1 MPGRVGHGG
10 TFDEEQRSMRKW
22 LMGPVMVAGLV
33 GAGVGVG
40 FSALSAFA
48 VTNTAAEKRAET
60 FRQLDLF
67 AEILAKAQSNYV
79 TEFDDTK
86 AIEAAIDGMLASLD
100 PHSSYLDPDDFKDMQ
115 AQTAG
120 EYGGLG
126 IEVTAQDGF
135 VKVVSPMDG
144 TPAFKAGIKS
154 GDFLTAIDGKSIVGL
169 PLNDAV
175 KQMRGAVGSAISVTV
190 VRENVEPFDVS
201 INREIIRPEV
211 VKAKAVGDVG
221 YVRIT
226 TFNEQ
231 TVKALDKGL
240 EDARKAS
247 KGPMKGLVLDLR
259 DNPGGLLD
267 ASIEVASRFLN
278 GGEVV
283 STRGRRETDVE
294 RYNARKG
301 NRLPANIPVVVLVNG
316 GSASAAE
323 IVAGAL
329 QDRGRAKVLGVTSF
343 GKGSV
348 QTVIPLGPNKGA
360 MRLTTSRYYTPSG
373 KSIQGAGIEPDV
385 EVAQIRLS
393 DKDITEIK
401 NRMARYTE
409 ASLPNALVNDQ
420 GAERKPPHIPAN
432 MPPADYKGEDFQLD
446 QAVALIQSGK
456 AVVTKDAGASA
467 APAPATPAVKTAPE
481 SDQGKLQQ

>member
-1 MPGRVGHGG
+1 
-10 TFDEEQRSMRKW
+10 MRKW
-22 LMGPVMVAGLV
+22 LLGPVIGAGLL
-33 GAGVGVG
+33 ACTLGV
-40 FSALSAFA
+40 SAFA
-48 VTNTAAEKRAET
+48 VTTNSTASQKRAET
-60 FRQLDLF
+60 FKSLELF
-67 AEILAKAQSNYV
+67 AEIVAKAQANYV
-79 TEFDDTK
+79 TEFDEGD
-86 AIEAAIDGMLASLD
+86 AIKAAINGMLSSLD

-115 AQTAG
+115 AQTSG

-144 TPAFKAGIKS
+144 TPAARAGIKS

-175 KQMRGAVGSAISVTV
+175 KQMRGNVGSSISVTV

-201 INREIIRPEV
+201 LTREVIRPEV
-211 VKAKAVGDVG
+211 VKSKTIGDVG

-231 TVKALDKGL
+231 TVKALDKAL
-240 EDARKAS
+240 DQVRRDV

-259 DNPGGLLD
+259 DNPGGLLES
-267 ASIEVASRFLN
+267 SIEVTSRFVD

-283 STRGRRETDVE
+283 STRGRHDADSR
-294 RYNARKG
+294 RYNAVRA
-301 NRLPANIPVVVLVNG
+301 NRFPDQLPIVVLVNN

-323 IVAGAL
+323 IVSGAL
-329 QDRGRAKVLGVTSF
+329 QDRQRAVIMGVTSF

-373 KSIQGAGIEPDV
+373 RSIQGAGIEPDY
-385 EVAQIRLS
+385 EVAQTHLS
-393 DKDITEIK
+393 DQDIADLK
-401 NRMARYTE
+401 LRAARYTE
-409 ASLPNALVNDQ
+409 ASLPHALENEQ
-420 GAERKPPHIPAN
+420 GAERRAPHVPAD
-432 MPPADYKGEDFQLD
+432 MPPADYKGEDYQLD
-446 QAVALIQSGK
+446 KAVALIDAGK
-456 AVVTKDAGASA
+456 AAPKPRTATAA
-467 APAPATPAVKTAPE
+467 TATPAPAP
-481 SDQGKLQQ
+481 

>member
-1 MPGRVGHGG
+1 
-10 TFDEEQRSMRKW
+10 MRKW
-22 LMGPVMVAGLV
+22 LMGPVVVAGLV
-33 GAGVGVG
+33 GAGLGVG

-48 VTNTAAEKRAET
+48 VTTTQAEKRAET

-67 AEILAKAQSNYV
+67 AEILAKAQANYV
-79 TEFDDTK
+79 TEFDDGE

-115 AQTAG
+115 AQTSG

-144 TPAFKAGIKS
+144 TPASRAGVKS
-154 GDFLTAIDGKSIVGL
+154 ADFLTAIDGKSIVGL

-175 KQMRGAVGSAISVTV
+175 KQMRGAVGTSLTVTV
-190 VRENVEPFDVS
+190 VREGVEPFDVTMT
-201 INREIIRPEV
+201 REVIRPEV
-211 VKAKAVGDVG
+211 VKSKTIGDVG

-231 TVKALDKGL
+231 TTKALDKAL
-240 EDARKAS
+240 EQVRKDA
-247 KGPMKGLVLDLR
+247 KGGIKGLVLDLR

-267 ASIEVASRFLN
+267 ASIDVSSRFLN

-283 STRGRRETDVE
+283 STRGRRESDVE
-294 RYNARKG
+294 RYNARRV
-301 NRLPANIPVVVLVNG
+301 NRFPNVPVVVLVNQ

-329 QDRGRAKVLGVTSF
+329 QDRGRAVVLGMTSF

-348 QTVIPLGPNKGA
+348 QTVLPLGPNKGA

-373 KSIQGAGIEPDV
+373 KSIQGAGIEPNI
-385 EVAQIRLS
+385 EVAQVRLS
-393 DKDITEIK
+393 DKDIAELKT
-401 NRMARYTE
+401 RAARYSE
-409 ASLPNALVNDQ
+409 AALPHALQNDQ
-420 GAERKPPHIPAN
+420 GAERKPPHVPAD
-432 MPPADYKGEDFQLD
+432 MPPAEYKGDDYQLD
-446 QAVALIQSGK
+446 KAVELIRAGK
-456 AVVTKDAGASA
+456 AVVQRDVA
-467 APAPATPAVKTAPE
+467 AATPTAATQAVPVPAQSQTP
-481 SDQGKLQQ
+481 